1 MPVVHIVLFKF
12 KENTEPEVVREMCDR
27 MVGLKDT
34 CLHPQTKQPYMKSYG
49 GGKNNSPEGA
59 AGFPADM
66 NGQGG
71 LQYGFV
77 SEFESEADRDYY
89 LNKDPSHL
97 KFVEDVGKIVDKAT
111 VFDYELGV
119 FS

>member
-12 KENTEPEVVREMCDR
+12 KHDTEPSVVKDMCDR
-27 MVGLKDT
+27 MIGLKNT
-34 CLHPQTKQPYMKSYG
+34 CIHPETQKPYMKSYG

-59 AGFPADM
+59 A
-66 NGQGG
+66 GG

-111 VFDYELGV
+111 VFDYEPGV
-119 FS
+119 LS